1 MAYLHGI
8 YPDEAATS
16 VSSVVS
22 TAGVHVVF
30 GTAPVNLSADP
41 YAVTNIPKLVE
52 RYEDAVKLFGYSS
65 DFSNY
70 TLCQAIYAYFRH
82 SGIAPVVFINVL
94 DPTKHVAEVSETISV
109 TNNECS
115 LASLGVLVD
124 TLVVKSGED
133 ALTADV
139 DYISAFK
146 SDGILN
152 LTILKDGVSE
162 VTVTGKKLDPSKV
175 TDEDIIGGYNE
186 TTGAKTGIEL
196 IRDIYPRFGRY
207 ASITV
212 APGFSKSNAVAAA
225 LQLKTEKINGMF
237 DCDTIIDID
246 VSKAKSYVDVEK
258 TKKDMALVSAHAI
271 ACWPKAQINNMVF
284 DYSVIFAA
292 CIAYSDHKND
302 DIPSVSPS
310 NKLLGITGV
319 CDDTGTEIVIDN
331 LQANTLNAIGVVT
344 AINMNG
350 WRSWGNNTAIYPKS
364 TDPKDRW
371 IDCRRFFSWMKN
383 RFCVTYFSKIDSP
396 ADFRLIES
404 IVEQENQFCSGLVA
418 GGHCLSAFIELD
430 SSKDLT
436 QSLLDG
442 HVAFIQHIAKSA
454 PAEHISNTFVFDI
467 DALSSALE
475 GGK

>member
-8 YPDEAATS
+8 YPDEATTS
-16 VSSVVS
+16 ISSVAS
-22 TAGVHVVF
+22 TVGVHVVF
-30 GTAPVNLSADP
+30 GTAPINLASDP
-41 YAVTNIPKLVE
+41 YAVTNVPKLVE
-52 RYEDAVKLFGYSS
+52 SYEEAVNLFGYSS
-65 DFSNY
+65 DFSSY
-70 TLCQAIYAYFRH
+70 TLCQAMYAYFRH
-82 SGIAPVVFINVL
+82 YGIAPVVFINVL
-94 DPTKHVAEVSETISV
+94 DPAKHVSDVSESV
-109 TNNECS
+109 SVVNGECT
-115 LASLGVLVD
+115 LTSLGVLAD
-124 TLVVKSGED
+124 TLSVKSGEEN
-133 ALTADV
+133 LTADV
-139 DYISAFK
+139 DYIATFNSEGA
-146 SDGILN
+146 IN
-152 LTILKDGVSE
+152 ITILKDGIDN
-162 VTVTGKKLDPSKV
+162 VTVSGKKLEPSKV

-186 TTGAKTGIEL
+186 ATGVKTGIEL

-207 ASITV
+207 ALITV

-258 TKKDMALVSAHAI
+258 AKKDMALVSAHAI
-271 ACWPKAQINNMVF
+271 ACWPKVQIDDMVF
-284 DYSVIFAA
+284 DYSVVLAA
-292 CIAYSDHKND
+292 YIAYSDHEND
-302 DIPSVSPS
+302 DIPSISPS
-310 NKLLGITGV
+310 NKELGITGV
-319 CDDTGTEIVIDN
+319 CDDNGAEIVIDN
-331 LQANTLNAIGVVT
+331 LQGNTLNAVGVVT

-350 WRSWGNNTAIYPKS
+350 WRSWGNNTTIYPKS

-371 IDCRRFFSWMKN
+371 IDCRRFFTWMKN

-404 IVEQENQFCSGLVA
+404 IVEQENQYCSGLVA

-475 GGK
+475 GGE